1 MFEKEI
7 DMQELL
13 YKKYKNN
20 PKNIILKEFNGRF
33 GNVDIVK
40 VKINNNNILNEQ
52 ALLLSQQRYAFTVSF
67 LHKNSKRTLDYLT
80 KKTGYSRTIQLR
92 ILKKLI
98 SEKIVYKNEN
108 CYYLHK
114 DFVYPKIIFDS
125 YELKLRDW
133 KKALSQAIKNLE
145 FSTFS
150 WVVLPKEVCDNL
162 KQDTI
167 KLYNEYGIGILSL
180 NINGKTKIILKAKRN
195 NNKRSNNSAYI
206 VSINKF
212 LIYQQQKYL
221 LANC

>member
-145 FSTFS
+145 FSSFS

-167 KLYNEYGIGILSL
+167 KLYNKYGIGILSL

>member
-80 KKTGYSRTIQLR
+80 KKTGYSRIIQLR

-195 NNKRSNNSAYI
+195 NNKCSNNSAYI

>member
-13 YKKYKNN
+13 YKKYKSN
-20 PKNIILKEFNGRF
+20 PKNIVLKEFNGRF

-40 VKINNNNILNEQ
+40 VKMNNNNILNEQ
-52 ALLLSQQRYAFTVSF
+52 ALLLSQQRFAFTVSF
-67 LHKNSKRTLDYLT
+67 LHKNSKRTLDYLMR
-80 KKTGYSRTIQLR
+80 KTGYSRTIQLS
-92 ILKKLI
+92 ILKRLI
-98 SEKIVYKNEN
+98 NEKIVFKDEN

-114 DFVYPKIIFDS
+114 NFVYPKIIFDS
-125 YELKLRDW
+125 YELKLKDW

-162 KQDTI
+162 KDETI

-180 NINGKTKIILKAKRN
+180 NTNGKTRIILKAKRN
-195 NNKRSNNSAYI
+195 NNKVLNNSAYI
-206 VSINKF
+206 VSLNKF
-212 LIYQQQKYL
+212 IIYQYKKYL
-221 LANC
+221 LALC